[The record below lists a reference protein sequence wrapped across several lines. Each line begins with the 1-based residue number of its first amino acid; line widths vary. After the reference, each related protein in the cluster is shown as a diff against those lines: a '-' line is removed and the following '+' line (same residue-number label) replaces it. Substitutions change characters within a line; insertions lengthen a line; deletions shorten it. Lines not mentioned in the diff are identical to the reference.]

1 MLLSKFGILK
11 NIETSI
17 PFSMV
22 SREVSLRISINM
34 QFKFLYLTE
43 NLIDSNVIAVKKS
56 NQGQE
61 FLFLTNDATA
71 IPIENNTVSISSN
84 DEIADASPVDSS
96 DIDLNVISTSPKD
109 SGNPKLNRS
118 SSNHNYVTFYDDY
131 IEYKHY
137 VKDIM
142 QNISSNKEIGKS
154 FENEN
159 ESQ

>member
-22 SREVSLRISINM
+22 SREVSLRISMNM

-56 NQGQE
+56 NQGQV
-61 FLFLTNDATA
+61 FKC
-71 IPIENNTVSISSN
+71 SN

-109 SGNPKLNRS
+109 SGNPKPNRS

>member
-22 SREVSLRISINM
+22 SREVSLRISMNM

-61 FLFLTNDATA
+61 FKC
-71 IPIENNTVSISSN
+71 SN